1 MNNLTK
7 KTRYLPLIGISLT
20 LIGYLFIAFQTY
32 SLNER
37 KKNLLNEIGELE
49 TIKSRLTNSLKIKD
63 TIITIQDK
71 IIAQSS
77 DSTIAEKEKLLK
89 ETIETH
95 FIKVD
100 KKEANAKQAQKFE
113 ADGFRYLLEK
123 DVSNAI
129 SAFRQSE
136 NSYNGF
142 HQVYEIARYLNENKS
157 KLSDVNSEFWKEA
170 YRKILSDFSW
180 RMPEDVKQ
188 KIITVSN

>member
-7 KTRYLPLIGISLT
+7 KTRYLPIIGIALT
-20 LIGYLFIAFQTY
+20 LIGYLFISFQTY

-37 KKNLLNEIGELE
+37 KKNLLNDIAELE

-77 DSTIAEKEKLLK
+77 DSTIAKKEKLLK

-100 KKEANAKQAQKFE
+100 KKEANSEQAQKFE
-113 ADGFRYLLEK
+113 ADGFRYLLDK
-123 DVSNAI
+123 DVNNAI
-129 SAFRQSE
+129 SAFRKSE
-136 NSYNGF
+136 NAYNGF
-142 HQVYEIARYLNENKS
+142 HQVYEIAVYLNKNKS
-157 KLSDVNSEFWKEA
+157 KLSDANSEFWKET
-170 YRKILSDFSW
+170 YRKILTDFSW

-188 KIITVSN
+188 KLTAASN